1 MYFAVSGLSPV
12 TITVFTPILR
22 RRSKRSRMPVLM
34 MSCSS
39 ITPRICSFSL
49 TMSGVPPFSEMRRT
63 VSSIPAGHLLPAW
76 AAMRRI
82 ASDAPLRMRRP
93 SGISTPE
100 HLVSA
105 VNCTI
110 CTPISCRGSTFM
122 PISAPSST
130 TDLPSGVWSET
141 DESTHRRVNSLTP
154 YPCAGWNAV
163 ALRLPMVIVPVLSSS
178 SVSMSPAVSTALP
191 DLVMTLAR
199 RARSMPAMPMADS
212 SPPMV
217 VGIRQ
222 TNSEMKAA
230 MVMFA
235 PT

>member
-1 MYFAVSGLSPV
+1 MTPV
-12 TITVFTPILR
+12 IR
-22 RRSKRSRMPVLM
+22 
-34 MSCSS
+34 
-39 ITPRICSFSL
+39 SFSQ
-49 TMSGVPPFSEMRRT
+49 TTSGVPPFSEMVRT
-63 VSSIPAGHLLPAW
+63 VAAIPAGQGFSCS
-76 AAMRRI
+76 AAMRKI
-82 ASDAPLRMRRP
+82 ASAAPLRMRRP
-93 SGISTPE
+93 SGMSTPE

-105 VNCTI
+105 VNFTI
-110 CTPISCRGSTFM
+110 RTPTIVTGSVRT
-122 PISAPSST
+122 PSAAPSST

-178 SVSMSPAVSTALP
+178 SVSMSPAVSTAFP